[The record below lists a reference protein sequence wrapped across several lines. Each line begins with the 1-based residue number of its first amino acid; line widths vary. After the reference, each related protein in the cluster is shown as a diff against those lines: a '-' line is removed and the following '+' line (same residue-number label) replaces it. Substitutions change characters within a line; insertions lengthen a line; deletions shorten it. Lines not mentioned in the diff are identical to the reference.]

1 MEARKF
7 DSSKIFFNCLHREV
21 GETGGFEY
29 VDNSHPSD
37 EMSAK
42 MTLHT
47 LKKFTTYQIVVQV
60 YRLPSS

>member
-1 MEARKF
+1 
-7 DSSKIFFNCLHREV
+7 LHREV